1 MTLRNPVLKVFG
13 TVIHCKTVYFYL
25 RNDQVGK
32 NVIHSTPGGIQ
43 FSVKWTGYFSY
54 EPFCVVGGSMDAPD
68 SGEGDS
74 QQYGEDVYYSVEK
87 DTFPQEMAS
96 RPPVPVPRPE
106 SSSPQPDNEL
116 YISKGE
122 LGTAIFT
129 SHL

>member
-1 MTLRNPVLKVFG
+1 MKIFC
-13 TVIHCKTVYFYL
+13 TVIHCKTGYICL
-25 RNDQVGK
+25 RDDQLGK
-32 NVIHSTPGGIQ
+32 NVIHFTSGEIQ

-54 EPFCVVGGSMDAPD
+54 RPFSVVGGSTDAPD
-68 SGEGDS
+68 SGEGVS
-74 QQYGEDVYYSVEK
+74 QQYGEDLYYSVEK

-122 LGTAIFT
+122 LGTRI
-129 SHL
+129 